1 MVCTCG
7 SGTSTGGAGELLYVE
22 GRKGQLLNGMVQNMG
37 GGGGGFQRG
46 STACIERGFLDVK
59 GQGPCSGVDVPT

>member
-1 MVCTCG
+1 MYLWKRNIYRWSRRVIICG
-7 SGTSTGGAGELLYVE
+7 GSEGATTEW
-22 GRKGQLLNGMVQNMG
+22 NGPKY